1 MLKFLRLSIR
11 VHSYA
16 TEDVE
21 KVMKAVENILGEVG
35 FSVGKKVLLGY
46 YGDQITV
53 LEYEVSGEQNVAEVF
68 RRVLKSLGVGALGV
82 EEKSSSSGRLHVR
95 VDKQKAYR
103 GFLAEGEVDP
113 IKIEFFYEGD
123 WREIYQ
129 WLENT

>member
-53 LEYEVSGEQNVAEVF
+53 LEYEVSGEHDVAEIF
-68 RRVLKSLGVGALGV
+68 RRVLKSLGVGAVGV
-82 EEKSSSSGRLHVR
+82 EEKSSGSGRLHVR
-95 VDKQKAYR
+95 LDKQKAYR

-113 IKIEFFYEGD
+113 VKLEFFYEGD
-123 WREIYQ
+123 WREIYR